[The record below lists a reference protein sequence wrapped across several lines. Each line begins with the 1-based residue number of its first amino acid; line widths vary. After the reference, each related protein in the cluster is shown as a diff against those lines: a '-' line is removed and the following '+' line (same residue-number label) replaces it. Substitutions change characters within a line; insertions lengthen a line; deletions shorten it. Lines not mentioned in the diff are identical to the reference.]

1 MKKGTILQAIEL
13 WEKMNDAGKISAL
26 QLVEREL
33 ASFQKRQQRAILLEQ
48 GKIKPVLFSRNANGN
63 IVCYR
68 LAPTCLK
75 NLVLSLT
82 VGTQSMLDDYA
93 CAQCDINSFQKF
105 DKEEYAVH
113 KETYLYNV
121 ENTMMACNN
130 KVPDEVK
137 VSMMSKSSYYEN
149 NFAREEAYLY
159 LLRELIK
166 SCESL
171 EDCLEVLPIVKEL
184 LDIRDYELE
193 VKVELDIKHFVEGE
207 DTTKEVYDK
216 LIRDVQRLKKETGG
230 NPNIK
235 IDTSRHVNDNIEEG
249 LVELLDSFQ
258 TKYSHI
264 KGADRESDRLISK
277 MIRKWNESGK
287 IPLKFF
293 EKWQDLQANRLEYE
307 GEIINGMHQYI
318 SETE

>member
-33 ASFQKRQQRAILLEQ
+33 ASFQKRKQRALLLEQ
-48 GKIKPVLFSRNANGN
+48 GKIKPVLFSRDSHGN

-68 LAPTCLK
+68 LAPSCLK
-75 NLVLSLT
+75 NLVLSIT
-82 VGTQSMLDDYA
+82 TGTQAMLDDYA

-105 DKEEYAVH
+105 NKEEYAVH

-121 ENTMMACNN
+121 ENTMMVCNN

-159 LLRELIK
+159 LLRGLIRD
-166 SCESL
+166 CESL
-171 EDCLEVLPIVKEL
+171 EDCLEILPIVKEL

-193 VKVELDIKHFVEGE
+193 VKAELDIKHFVEGE

-216 LIRDVQRLKKETGG
+216 LIRDVQRLKEETGG

-235 IDTSRHVNDNIEEG
+235 IDTSRAVNDNIDEG
-249 LVELLDSFQ
+249 LVELLEFFQ
-258 TKYSHI
+258 TKYSHV
-264 KGADRESDRLISK
+264 KGADCESDRIISK
-277 MIRKWNESGK
+277 MIRKWKEGGK
-287 IPLKFF
+287 IPLKSF
-293 EKWQDLQANRLEYE
+293 EKWQDLQVKKLEYE
-307 GEIINGMHQYI
+307 GEIIHGMHLYI
-318 SETE
+318 SERE